1 MNTITDNEDIESQYG
16 WWVLRYINPHNEYYK
31 MTDRETLDQHPLF
44 LCNIC
49 DNVYNTRRIA
59 RMREGIKNWIYI
71 QTNYSTIPKKDK
83 KIKTCRKCAIPS
95 TIVESY

>member
-59 RMREGIKNWIYI
+59 RMREGIK
-71 QTNYSTIPKKDK
+71 
-83 KIKTCRKCAIPS
+83 IKTCRKCAIPS